1 MSQRPPPPETLPEQ
15 DDLVILPHELDELG
29 VRVGN
34 LPDRTPPRSSNSGC
48 RSCLLVM
55 SGCGVILIVVVIAL
69 VLIIPGTIV
78 GLFNGIVSQFNAS
91 IPPPVAS
98 IISTQTIVTGI
109 QPLGQLVSVS
119 SQLAVADIEVNVSQG
134 ALNAC
139 AFGANHVVQGAVEAG
154 IDLTQLSENNIRYDA
169 ERDVYVITIPPPQLT
184 SCRVDYIRQYERSFT
199 TCNVDWDE
207 ARLIAQYLTLIQ
219 FRDTAVE
226 GGILRRAESET
237 RLVLGNFI
245 RLVTGSEVEIV
256 FEEPSL
262 TTAEPGALY
271 PPSCSPDVP
280 AGWSINPNGEW
291 TRSN

>member
-1 MSQRPPPPETLPEQ
+1 LSQYPPPPETLPEESN
-15 DDLVILPHELDELG
+15 LTILPHELDELG
-29 VRVGN
+29 VRVGSLN
-34 LPDRTPPRSSNSGC
+34 TPPPRSSNSGC

-55 SGCGVILIVVVIAL
+55 SGCGVILIIAAIVL
-69 VLIIPGTIV
+69 VLVIPGTLV
-78 GLFNGIVSQFNAS
+78 GLFNGVISQFNAS
-91 IPPPVAS
+91 VPPPVANV
-98 IISTQTIVTGI
+98 ISTQTIVTGI

-154 IDLTQLSENNIRYDA
+154 IDLTQLTEENIRYDS
-169 ERDVYVITIPPPQLT
+169 ERDMYVITIPPPQLT

-256 FEEPSL
+256 FTDSSLSTDEPDS
-262 TTAEPGALY
+262 LY
-271 PPSCSPDVP
+271 PPSCSPDMP
-280 AGWSINPNGEW
+280 AEWSITPNGEW
-291 TRSN
+291 VRGN